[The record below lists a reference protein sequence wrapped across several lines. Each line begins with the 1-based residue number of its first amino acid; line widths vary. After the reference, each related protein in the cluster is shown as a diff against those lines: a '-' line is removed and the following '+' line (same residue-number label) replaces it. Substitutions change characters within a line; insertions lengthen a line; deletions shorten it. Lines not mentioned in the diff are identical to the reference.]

1 MCGRKTSI
9 SLLWHILNFAI
20 NALLKHTFP
29 PLPSYPKT
37 FHALDM
43 TLDYGWSAIMVEACG
58 LFAQGL
64 QWKLFGNDSAGKQ

>member
-1 MCGRKTSI
+1 MKI
-9 SLLWHILNFAI
+9 
-20 NALLKHTFP
+20 KHTFP
-29 PLPSYPKT
+29 PLPLYPKT

-43 TLDYGWSAIMVEACG
+43 TLDYGWSAITVEACG